1 MIYYISYIKVNNYKG
16 FKTMNIGKIL
26 ELYPTQEIC
35 LRHLEKVRWGDKI
48 KCAYCNGANTN
59 TYKYQG
65 NDRHYCNTCKSGFSA
80 TIGTIFQN
88 SHIPLNKWFMLI
100 ALMLNAKKGLSA
112 YQASRDL
119 GIRRMTVWRMM
130 NKIREAM
137 GNATDN
143 ELLSG
148 IVEMD
153 ETYVGGKPRK
163 ISKKPQNDNDDDAPL
178 PPINKRGR
186 GTKKEC
192 VVGMIERGGKVRAKH
207 VKKTNLRFCDMAG
220 LVRKNIDTGNSILMT
235 DEYKAYCK
243 MKRFMRHMSINHQYE
258 YVRGAVHT
266 NTIESF
272 WALVK
277 RGIVG
282 QFHRVSAKYLYRYI
296 DEFCWRFNN
305 CKNTTAFDCLLSKC
319 L

>member
-1 MIYYISYIKVNNYKG
+1 M
-16 FKTMNIGKIL
+16 MNLSKLI
-26 ELYPTQEIC
+26 ELYPTHEHCIKM
-35 LRHLEKVRWGDKI
+35 LEKMRWGNKI
-48 KCAYCNGANTN
+48 RCAYCDSKNTN
-59 TYKYQG
+59 TYQYKG
-65 NDRHYCNTCKSGFSA
+65 KDCHHCNDCRKSFSV
-80 TIGTIFQN
+80 TVKTIFHN

-112 YQASRDL
+112 YQASRDI
-119 GIRRMTVWRMM
+119 GIRRMTVWGMM

-137 GNATDN
+137 GNDTDN

-163 ISKKPQNDNDDDAPL
+163 VSKKKQDDDNNDDTPL

-207 VKKTNLRFCDMAG
+207 VKKTNLRFSDMAT
-220 LVRKNIDTGNSILMT
+220 LVRKNIDVDETILMT
-235 DEYKAYCK
+235 DEYKAYCR
-243 MKRFMRHMSINHQYE
+243 MKKFMRHMSINHQHE
-258 YVRGAVHT
+258 YVRGVIHT

-272 WALVK
+272 WALLK

-282 QFHRVSAKYLYRYI
+282 QFHKVSAKYLHRYV

-305 CKNTTAFDCLLSKC
+305 RKNTNAFDCLLSKC